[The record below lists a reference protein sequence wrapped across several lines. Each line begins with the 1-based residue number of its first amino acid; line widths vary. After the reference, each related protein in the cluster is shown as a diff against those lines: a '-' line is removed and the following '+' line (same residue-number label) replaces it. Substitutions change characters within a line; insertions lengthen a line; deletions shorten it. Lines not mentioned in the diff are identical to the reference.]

1 MSFKLKPVDIVET
14 ISAADFKKNYLD
26 PRKPLIIK
34 GLTKDWP
41 AREKWTTDYLKKL
54 AGDLVVPLYDN
65 SKADP
70 SKPINAAAAEMKF
83 GDYLDL
89 IKREPTELRIFFFN
103 LFKHRPELIN
113 DIKIPKDLMGGFI
126 ESMPAM
132 FFGGSNSETFLHYD
146 IDLPHLFHT
155 HFGGRK
161 HIILFDYKWK
171 ERLYCLPNATYALED
186 YKVDAPDFEKFP
198 ALNGVEGYELYLEHG
213 DTLFMPTGMWH
224 WMKYLDGSFS
234 LSLRAWD
241 GSLKRKM
248 ASVWSLFMHGAV
260 DSAIKMVFKGSYGT
274 YREKLA
280 VKRANRALAR
290 DTRRKNV
297 SAA

>member
-1 MSFKLKPVDIVET
+1 MSFILKNVDTVES
-14 ISAADFKKNYLD
+14 ISREDFKKNYLD
-26 PRKPLIIK
+26 KRKPLIIK

-41 AREKWTTDYLKKL
+41 AREKWSTDYFKQI
-54 AGDLVVPLYDN
+54 AGDIEVKLVDN

-70 SKPINAAAAEMKF
+70 KKVINASISNMKF

-89 IKREPTELRIFFFN
+89 IKREPTQLRIFFFN

-113 DIKIPKDLMGGFI
+113 DVKIPKELMGGFI

-132 FFGGSNSETFLHYD
+132 FFGGSQAFTFLHYD

-161 HIILFDYKWK
+161 HIILFDNKWK
-171 ERLYCLPNATYALED
+171 KRLYCIPNTTYALED
-186 YKVDAPDFEKFP
+186 YDVANPDFENFP
-198 ALNGVEGYELYLEHG
+198 ALKGVEGYEVFLEHG

-224 WMKYLDGSFS
+224 WMRYIDGSFS

-241 GSLKRKM
+241 QSITRKM

-260 DSAIKMVFKGSYGT
+260 DSAVKIVFRERYAIW
-274 YREKLA
+274 REKLA
-280 VKRANRALAR
+280 FKI
-290 DTRRKNV
+290 
-297 SAA
+297 AAKELKKDLKKAG

>member
-1 MSFKLKPVDIVET
+1 MSFNLKPVDTVES
-14 ISAADFKKNYLD
+14 ISSEDFKKNYLD
-26 PRKPLIIK
+26 KRKPLIIK

-41 AREKWTTDYLKKL
+41 AREKWTTDYFKEI
-54 AGDLVVPLYDN
+54 AGDIEVKLVDN

-70 SKPINAAAAEMKF
+70 TKVINASIASMKF
-83 GDYLDL
+83 GEYLDL
-89 IKREPTELRIFFFN
+89 IKREPTQLRIFFFN

-113 DIKIPKDLMGGFI
+113 DVKVPKELMGGFI

-132 FFGGSNSETFLHYD
+132 FFGGSSAFTFLHYD

-171 ERLYCLPNATYALED
+171 KRLYCVPNTTYALED
-186 YKVDAPDFEKFP
+186 YDVANPDFEKFP
-198 ALNGVEGYELYLEHG
+198 ALKGVEGYEVFLEHG

-224 WMKYLDGSFS
+224 WMRYVDGSFS

-241 GSLKRKM
+241 RSITRKM

-260 DSAIKMVFKGSYGT
+260 DSAIKIVFRERYAIW
-274 YREKLA
+274 REKLA
-280 VKRANRALAR
+280 FKIAEKELKKGRP
-290 DTRRKNV
+290 KG

>member
-1 MSFKLKPVDIVET
+1 MSFNLKPVDTVES
-14 ISAADFKKNYLD
+14 ISREDFKKNYLD
-26 PRKPLIIK
+26 KRKPLIIK

-41 AREKWTTDYLKKL
+41 ARDKWSTDYFKQI
-54 AGDLVVPLYDN
+54 AGDIEVKLVDN

-70 SKPINAAAAEMKF
+70 TKIINASIASMKF

-89 IKREPTELRIFFFN
+89 IKREPTQLRIFFFN

-113 DIKIPKDLMGGFI
+113 DVKIPKELMGGFI

-132 FFGGSNSETFLHYD
+132 FFGGSSAFTFLHYD

-171 ERLYCLPNATYALED
+171 KRLYCVPNTTYALED
-186 YKVDAPDFEKFP
+186 YDVSNPDFEKFP
-198 ALNGVEGYELYLEHG
+198 ALRGVEGYEVFLEHG

-224 WMKYLDGSFS
+224 WMRYIDGSFS

-241 GSLKRKM
+241 QSITRKM

-260 DSAIKMVFKGSYGT
+260 DSAIKIVFRESYAIW
-274 YREKLA
+274 REKLA
-280 VKRANRALAR
+280 FKIAEKELKKGRP
-290 DTRRKNV
+290 KN
-297 SAA
+297 